1 MVGELVPTLARKA
14 TFPLS
19 TGWMINIYQQFHN
32 NSGYIAPL
40 GLQFIIQI
48 YTFDEVY
55 NIFASDVIKQIID
68 ISVFNDREN
77 QWQTTAKK
85 PEPG

>member
-1 MVGELVPTLARKA
+1 
-14 TFPLS
+14 
-19 TGWMINIYQQFHN
+19 MINIYQQFHN

-77 QWQTTAKK
+77 Q
-85 PEPG
+85 